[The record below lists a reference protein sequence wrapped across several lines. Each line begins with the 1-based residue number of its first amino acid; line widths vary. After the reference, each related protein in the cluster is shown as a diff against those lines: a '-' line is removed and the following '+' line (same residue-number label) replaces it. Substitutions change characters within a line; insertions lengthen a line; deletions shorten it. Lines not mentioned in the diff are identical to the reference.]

1 MSRRDPFSNFCAVC
15 EEPLEIRMAVPT
27 SCRHPCHVHCLLEW
41 RAEYREGRTCRCP
54 ARGCPQTFEAFQVYQ
69 RTSDELT
76 LVTVIDFTTTAGQR
90 QRQRGSNMRRSRSLD
105 SYDEKYVISAHPQM
119 HLSPRRRISPQ
130 SSFSS
135 LPAISESTLIRSEA
149 NLTQRP
155 VSPLSP
161 RFQGSLQSHRSSPR
175 RRMSPCGALPAIPEI
190 TQETSGVQQEQ
201 IDTDS
206 SMETNLQIPISR
218 KSEGSGTF

>member
-1 MSRRDPFSNFCAVC
+1 MLRRDSFSNFCAVC
-15 EEPLEIRMAVPT
+15 EEPLENRMAVPT

-54 ARGCPQTFEAFQVYQ
+54 ARGCPRTFEAFQVYQ

-105 SYDEKYVISAHPQM
+105 SYDENYVLSVHPQM
-119 HLSPRRRISPQ
+119 HSSPRRRISPQ
-130 SSFSS
+130 SSFLS
-135 LPAISESTLIRSEA
+135 LPAISESTLRSEA
-149 NLTQRP
+149 NLTRRP

-161 RFQGSLQSHRSSPR
+161 RFQDPLQSHRSSPR
-175 RRMSPCGALPAIPEI
+175 RRMSPCSPLPVIPEI

-206 SMETNLQIPISR
+206 SMETNPRIPISGE
-218 KSEGSGTF
+218 SEEFGTF